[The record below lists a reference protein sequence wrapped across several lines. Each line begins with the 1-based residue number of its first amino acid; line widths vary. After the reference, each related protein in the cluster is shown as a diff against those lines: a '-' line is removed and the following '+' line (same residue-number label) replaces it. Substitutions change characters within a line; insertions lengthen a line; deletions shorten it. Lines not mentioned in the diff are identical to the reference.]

1 MRTKNPR
8 FNRFSPIVCVVSSGF
23 LKILK
28 IKHLE
33 QFNKQGVKGLVH
45 PKMKMILSFTYPYV
59 PNP

>member
-1 MRTKNPR
+1 M
-8 FNRFSPIVCVVSSGF
+8 
-23 LKILK
+23 LK

-45 PKMKMILSFTYPYV
+45 PKIKILLSFTYPYV